1 MVKASSIWSRLDVL
15 LIAIAAIHVFLAPY
29 TKVEESFN
37 VQAMHD
43 ILYHHR
49 HLEKYDHFEYPG
61 VVPRTFIGAFAVSL
75 LASPF
80 VAVIKAS
87 KLPKLYGLLIVR
99 LVLGS
104 IVLASLHH
112 FRMQVRRKFGEQV
125 SCFFAIM
132 TALQFHLLFYCT
144 RPLPNIFSLAIVI
157 MAYAFWINGQ
167 QFATLNCLVFATI
180 VFRCDTVLLLG
191 PIGLQLLLTRQI
203 TLWGAIRC
211 CAVTSLLS
219 IGFTV
224 FVDSIMWKRFLWPE
238 MEVLWF
244 NSVLN
249 RSSEWGVFPVHW
261 YFTSAL
267 PRSLL
272 VAFPLC
278 FVGIIFERRMQ
289 QYVLPILAFIVL
301 YSKLPHKE
309 LRFIISAIPML
320 NLSAAV
326 AATRIWNNRRKSF
339 WKWAYI
345 AMIGSLL
352 ASLGFSITMSVASY
366 ANYPAGYA
374 LNALHN
380 KDLHPNTSY
389 TRVVHIDTYA
399 AMNGISR
406 FCEKEFPWRY
416 SKEEDLSFEEII
428 GRNFTYLITEHQRI
442 PSFQCLLAIS
452 GFSRPTIQLSFPP
465 VVLITQ
471 PKVFVHG
478 NIHSKVVKEM
488 QWLGCPSQR
497 RL

>member
-1 MVKASSIWSRLDVL
+1 M
-15 LIAIAAIHVFLAPY
+15 
-29 TKVEESFN
+29 
-37 VQAMHD
+37 
-43 ILYHHR
+43 
-49 HLEKYDHFEYPG
+49 
-61 VVPRTFIGAFAVSL
+61 
-75 LASPF
+75 
-80 VAVIKAS
+80 
-87 KLPKLYGLLIVR
+87 
-99 LVLGS
+99 
-104 IVLASLHH
+104 
-112 FRMQVRRKFGEQV
+112 
-125 SCFFAIM
+125 
-132 TALQFHLLFYCT
+132 
-144 RPLPNIFSLAIVI
+144 
-157 MAYAFWINGQ
+157 
-167 QFATLNCLVFATI
+167 
-180 VFRCDTVLLLG
+180 FRCDTILLLG

-203 TLWGAIRC
+203 TLCDAIRC

-278 FVGIIFERRMQ
+278 FVGIILERRMR
-289 QYVLPILAFIVL
+289 QYALPILAFIVL

-326 AATRIWNNRRKSF
+326 AATRIFNNRRKNI

-345 AMIGSLL
+345 AMIGSLF
-352 ASLGFSITMSVASY
+352 ASLGFSITMSAASY

-374 LNALHN
+374 LSALHN
-380 KDLHPNTSY
+380 KDIHHNASY
-389 TRVVHIDTYA
+389 TRVVHIDAYA

-442 PSFQCLLAIS
+442 PGFQCLLAIS
-452 GFSRPTIQLSFPP
+452 GFSRPAIQLSFPP
-465 VVLITQ
+465 LVLLSQ

-478 NIHSKVVKEM
+478 NTHSKVVKEIR
-488 QWLGCPSQR
+488 WAGCPS
-497 RL
+497 

>member
-1 MVKASSIWSRLDVL
+1 MVFMLNRIMGCPQGAMFKTWM
-15 LIAIAAIHVFLAPY
+15 FCF
-29 TKVEESFN
+29 VEEVSLGLKMIN
-37 VQAMHD
+37 WAKLISDNLD
-43 ILYHHR
+43 IELRELERTRTFYLSSYVVYALAR
-49 HLEKYDHFEYPG
+49 HLRYK
-61 VVPRTFIGAFAVSL
+61 
-75 LASPF
+75 
-80 VAVIKAS
+80 
-87 KLPKLYGLLIVR
+87 GLIYK
-99 LVLGS
+99 GE
-104 IVLASLHH
+104 
-112 FRMQVRRKFGEQV
+112 VRRKFGEQI

-203 TLWGAIRC
+203 TLWDAIRC

-488 QWLGCPSQR
+488 KWLGCPSQR